1 MRASGATSTAK
12 GRCAVRKCL
21 KWKPLFAPVPKLLSQ
36 WLSASAV
43 DTPGNCVVAGFL
55 EAVPD
60 GGELDMSGME
70 MRRLGERWKLPTTT
84 WTSPASFATLR
95 ASWSLVGKS
104 LSGRLPQR
112 TA

>member
-1 MRASGATSTAK
+1 
-12 GRCAVRKCL
+12 VRKRL
-21 KWKPLFAPVPKLLSQ
+21 KRKHLFVPVPKLLSRR
-36 WLSASAV
+36 LSASAA
-43 DTPGNCVVAGFL
+43 DTPEDCVVAGFL
-55 EAVPD
+55 EAAPD

-70 MRRLGERWKLPTTT
+70 MRHLGERWKLPTVT
-84 WTSPASFATLR
+84 WASPASFATLT